1 MLTLAS
7 VPSTPHES
15 RAKTMLF
22 PQRSS
27 MLSRTSTK
35 KDISVRR
42 KYETLSKPK
51 VSIAAS
57 AREELSSI
65 MVNPSDL
72 FESTEKR

>member
-1 MLTLAS
+1 
-7 VPSTPHES
+7 
-15 RAKTMLF
+15 
-22 PQRSS
+22 